1 MSTNNVLKEKRLLD
15 MTGEELTQVIREAIG
30 AKSEPEPALAPKQF
44 LETYPEVPP
53 FITGV
58 KGIADML
65 GISTS
70 TINRMKAD
78 GVLDDAVLQNGKTVI
93 FDTRK
98 LLEALRLSNRKG
110 KYGNFKS
117 NQQISQIWKKK

>member
-1 MSTNNVLKEKRLLD
+1 MTNNLLKEKRLLD

-30 AKSEPEPALAPKQF
+30 AKSEPALAPKQF

>member
-1 MSTNNVLKEKRLLD
+1 MNNNLLKEKRLLD

-30 AKSEPEPALAPKQF
+30 AKSEPALAPKQF

>member
-1 MSTNNVLKEKRLLD
+1 MSNKLLKEKRLLD

-30 AKSEPEPALAPKQF
+30 AKSEPALAPKQF

>member
-1 MSTNNVLKEKRLLD
+1 MIKDNLLQKKRLLD

-30 AKSEPEPALAPKQF
+30 AKSEPALAPKQF

>member
-1 MSTNNVLKEKRLLD
+1 MNNNLLKEKRLLD

-30 AKSEPEPALAPKQF
+30 EKSEPALAPKQF

-70 TINRMKAD
+70 TINRMKAN

>member
-30 AKSEPEPALAPKQF
+30 AKSEPALAPKQF

-117 NQQISQIWKKK
+117 NQQINQIWRKK

>member
-1 MSTNNVLKEKRLLD
+1 MSNNLLKEKRLLD

-30 AKSEPEPALAPKQF
+30 AKSEPALAPKQF

>member
-1 MSTNNVLKEKRLLD
+1 MNNNLLKEKRLLD

-30 AKSEPEPALAPKQF
+30 EKSEPALAPKQF

>member
-1 MSTNNVLKEKRLLD
+1 MSNNLLKEKRLLD

-30 AKSEPEPALAPKQF
+30 AKSEPVSGQP

-65 GISTS
+65 GISAS

-98 LLEALRLSNRKG
+98 LLEVLRLSNRKG

-117 NQQISQIWKKK
+117 TQPINQIWKKK

>member
-30 AKSEPEPALAPKQF
+30 AKSEPALAPKQF

>member
-1 MSTNNVLKEKRLLD
+1 MSAMHCTKRINDDLVWVGANDRRLAMFEGVYSVPGGVSYNSYLLED
-15 MTGEELTQVIREAIG
+15 E
-30 AKSEPEPALAPKQF
+30 
-44 LETYPEVPP
+44 
-53 FITGV
+53 
-58 KGIADML
+58 
-65 GISTS
+65 
-70 TINRMKAD
+70 
-78 GVLDDAVLQNGKTVI
+78 KTVI